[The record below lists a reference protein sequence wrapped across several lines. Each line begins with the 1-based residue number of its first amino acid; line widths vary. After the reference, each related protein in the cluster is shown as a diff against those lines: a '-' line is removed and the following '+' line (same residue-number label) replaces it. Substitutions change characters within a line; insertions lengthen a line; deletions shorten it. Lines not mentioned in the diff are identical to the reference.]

1 MKLFIYSLEKT
12 LFEGEAEAVQVPSVD
27 GELGILNGH
36 IPLITALKTGTVRV
50 AHADA
55 APLAIPVSG
64 GYLEVGKNR
73 VVLLVR

>member
-50 AHADA
+50 ARASGTE
-55 APLAIPVSG
+55 LALPVTG
-64 GYLEVGKNR
+64 GYLEVAKNR
-73 VVLLVR
+73 TVLLVR